1 MPRLCMKHEAIF
13 RFEGEGMALI
23 YRSLAPEQEDGVGFR
38 SSTELYLESDRRLV
52 LHVRAADTS
61 ALRAA
66 LNMWLRL
73 ISVASEM
80 QEMVN
85 HG

>member
-1 MPRLCMKHEAIF
+1 MMHEAIF
-13 RFEGEGMALI
+13 RFEGEGMDLI
-23 YRSLAPEQEDGVGFR
+23 YRSLAPEQEDGFGFR
-38 SSTELYLESDRRLV
+38 SHADIYLENDRLLV
-52 LHVRAADTS
+52 LHVKAGDTS

-73 ISVASEM
+73 VNVASEM
-80 QEMVN
+80 QEIAN